1 MAQFKEKLAR
11 GEYVFGPW
19 ISISDPVVIEII
31 GRTGFDFMLIDGEHS
46 PFNETGLRDALIA
59 CDSAGCEAVVRVR
72 GNEEPRIKL
81 ALDLG
86 AHGVLVPMVSSVEDA
101 RRAVSAAKYPP
112 LGGRGLAPWRA
123 SDYYRN
129 YDAYVAGANDATAL
143 IIQIEH
149 KDAVEAID
157 DIIAVPGVDAIFVGP
172 ADLSASYGHGTNT
185 ANPDTAAAIE
195 RVAEACRATGMAMA
209 IDAAS
214 TEVITQ
220 RGALGF
226 RFFTIGADIG
236 YLDEGARAT
245 VAAAQAAAVAASA

>member
-1 MAQFKEKLAR
+1 MARFKDKLAR

-19 ISISDPVVIEII
+19 ISLSDPVAIEVI
-31 GRTGFDFMLIDGEHS
+31 GRTGFDFMLIDGEHA
-46 PFNETGLRDALIA
+46 PFDETGLRDALIA

-86 AHGVLVPMVSSVEDA
+86 AHGVLVPMVSSVDDA

-112 LGGRGLAPWRA
+112 LGGRGLGPWRA
-123 SDYYRN
+123 SDYYRD
-129 YDAYVAGANDATAL
+129 YEGYIAGADDATAL

-157 DIIAVPGVDAIFVGP
+157 DIIAVPGVDAIFIGP
-172 ADLSASYGHGTNT
+172 ADLSASYGHGTDT

-195 RVAEACRATGMAMA
+195 RVAEACRIKGMAMA

-214 TEVITQ
+214 PEVIT
-220 RGALGF
+220 RCGALGY
-226 RFFTIGADIG
+226 RFFTIGADVG

-245 VAAAQAAAVAASA
+245 VAAAQAAAAATA